1 MKQEPT
7 ENKIYFK
14 SYYAILV
21 SYVEIYYS
29 GNVAM
34 EINLMLS
41 LATKSTYIYLLILA
55 SRTFLGKSKSA
66 STRDAK
72 NDVPHVISESTVR
85 NRAFL
90 LYSFK

>member
-41 LATKSTYIYLLILA
+41 LATKSTYIYLLIWLLEHSWA
-55 SRTFLGKSKSA
+55 NQKAHPHGTQKMTF
-66 STRDAK
+66 RM
-72 NDVPHVISESTVR
+72 
-85 NRAFL
+85 
-90 LYSFK
+90 